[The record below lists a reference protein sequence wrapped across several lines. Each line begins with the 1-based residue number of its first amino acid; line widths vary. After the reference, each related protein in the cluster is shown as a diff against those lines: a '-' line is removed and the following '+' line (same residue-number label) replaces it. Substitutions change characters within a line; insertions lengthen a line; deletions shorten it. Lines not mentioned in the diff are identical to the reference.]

1 MMNALEYLKIKGEM
15 TNTCKMKCDECP
27 LYDKSNNKQLGCKR
41 FEMLYPEESIQLVEE
56 WKKEHP
62 FISNMDKYK
71 EIIKETFG
79 DDFEIEICG
88 NKPYENI
95 PDCRCC
101 MMNCDECI
109 EFWNSEDIEREKN
122 NG

>member
-1 MMNALEYLKIKGEM
+1 MDALEYFKIKKRM
-15 TNTCKMKCDECP
+15 TNKCEMDCVDCP
-27 LYDKSNNKQLGCKR
+27 LYHANNNKKLGCKR
-41 FEMLYPEESIQLVEE
+41 FETFYPEEAIKIVEE

-109 EFWNSEDIEREKN
+109 EFWNSEYIEKEKN
-122 NG
+122 K

>member
-1 MMNALEYLKIKGEM
+1 MDALEYLKVRSRM
-15 TNTCKMKCDECP
+15 TNKCEMDC
-27 LYDKSNNKQLGCKR
+27 DKCLLDRK
-41 FEMLYPEESIQLVEE
+41 IIE
-56 WKKEHP
+56 WEKKHP
-62 FISNMDKYK
+62 IISNMDKYK
-71 EIIKETFG
+71 EVIRETFG

-109 EFWNSEDIEREKN
+109 EFWNSEYKKEEEE
-122 NG
+122 